1 MSGAPAN
8 HRGTIFLEDA
18 AVVAHQAFEGG
29 QYVLCLLAPRCARA
43 ATPGSFVHLTCGPE
57 VPMRRPLSIMRADR
71 AAGTIEL
78 LYKIVGH
85 GTAELATRSTGER
98 LSCLGPIGRGFTA
111 HPARP
116 RTLLVG
122 GGIGIPPMVF
132 LAESLATAS
141 AAGWKPL
148 VLMGSELP
156 FPFELARSQIAVP
169 GIPTG
174 ATASMPLLEELGV
187 ACRLASLSGFD
198 GCHRG
203 FVTELADAWIASLK
217 AAERAEVAVFAC
229 GPEPMLRAVAALA
242 KRHSL
247 PCQVSLEENMA
258 CAVGGCAGCTVLVQ
272 TPEGPAM
279 KRVCVDGPVFDA
291 ATVFTN

>member
-1 MSGAPAN
+1 MSAAAG

-18 AVVAHQAFEGG
+18 GVVGHQAFEGG
-29 QYVLCLLAPRCARA
+29 QYVLRLLAPRCAAA
-43 ATPGSFVHLTCGPE
+43 ATPGSFVHLTCAPE
-57 VPMRRPLSIMRADR
+57 VPMRRPLSIMRADP

-85 GTAELATRSTGER
+85 GLAELAKRRAGET
-98 LSCLGPIGRGFTA
+98 LSCLGPIGRGFTT

-116 RTLLVG
+116 RVLMIG
-122 GGIGIPPMVF
+122 GGVGIPPMVF
-132 LAESLATAS
+132 LAESLAA
-141 AAGWKPL
+141 ARGAGWKPL

-156 FPFELARSQIAVP
+156 FPFELARSRIAVP
-169 GIPTG
+169 GVPAV
-174 ATASMPLLEELGV
+174 ATATMPLLETLGV

-203 FVTELADAWIASLK
+203 YVTDLADAWIASLK
-217 AAERAEVAVFAC
+217 PAERAEVELFAC
-229 GPEPMLRAVAALA
+229 GPESMLRTVAALA

-279 KRVCVDGPVFDA
+279 KRICVDGPVFDA
-291 ATVFTN
+291 ATVFTG